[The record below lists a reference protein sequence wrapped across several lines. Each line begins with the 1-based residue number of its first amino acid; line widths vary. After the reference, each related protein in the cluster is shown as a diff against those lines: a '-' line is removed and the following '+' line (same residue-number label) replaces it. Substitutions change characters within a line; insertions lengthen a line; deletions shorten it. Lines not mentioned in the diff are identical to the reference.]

1 MRRSEAESP
10 EPSAA
15 PVAVVD
21 SVSICRRGLA
31 AICEGASVQ
40 TVEGASL
47 KGLQGS
53 EFCAALVVL
62 RSEADWRAI
71 ADAGSEMST
80 CPVVAVVSS
89 LTPLMVERA
98 LRAGATGVIEMSA
111 EPATVM
117 DVLREAME
125 RKTVLPS
132 SLARQIA
139 EETLSA
145 QPVSPRELQWLRTLN
160 EGATVAELGR
170 QVGYSP
176 RQMQRLLSSLYTRL
190 DVTGRND
197 ALRLVQRL
205 GLLE

>member
-1 MRRSEAESP
+1 
-10 EPSAA
+10 
-15 PVAVVD
+15 VAVVD

-40 TVEGASL
+40 TVECARL
-47 KGLQGS
+47 KDLKGS

-62 RSEADWRAI
+62 RSEADWRAM
-71 ADAGSEMST
+71 ADAGPEMSV

-89 LTPLMVERA
+89 LTPVMVERA

-139 EETLSA
+139 EDTATAQVLSA
-145 QPVSPRELQWLRTLN
+145 AELHWLRVLA
-160 EGATVAELGR
+160 EGATVSQLAAD
-170 QVGYSP
+170 VGYSR
-176 RQMQRLLSSLYTRL
+176 RQMQRLVSRLYSRL
-190 DVTGRND
+190 GVKGRTE
-197 ALRLVQRL
+197 ALQLAERL
-205 GLLE
+205 GLLA